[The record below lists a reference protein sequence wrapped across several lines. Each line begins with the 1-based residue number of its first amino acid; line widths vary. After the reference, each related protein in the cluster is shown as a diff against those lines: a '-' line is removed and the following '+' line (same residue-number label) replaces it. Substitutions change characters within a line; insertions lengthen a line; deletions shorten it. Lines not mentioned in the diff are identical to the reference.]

1 MDLKF
6 DVKEKV
12 EELVKKLQSDPS
24 LLKNFE
30 QDPIKTIEKLVGV
43 DLPDEKIQPLIA
55 GIKVANKGCETRSC
69 PQRIINTAMG
79 LLQNT
84 THVSWLEYKERE
96 SA

>member
-43 DLPDEKIQPLIA
+43 DLPDEKLSYGRGGHWGRA
-55 GIKVANKGCETRSC
+55 G
-69 PQRIINTAMG
+69 
-79 LLQNT
+79 
-84 THVSWLEYKERE
+84 
-96 SA
+96 

>member
-12 EELVKKLQSDPS
+12 EERVKKLQSDPA

-43 DLPDEKIQPLIA
+43 DLPDEQLQPLVA
-55 GIKVANKGCETRSC
+55 GVKARLAAS
-69 PQRIINTAMG
+69 G
-79 LLQNT
+79 LGDTLGG
-84 THVSWLEYKERE
+84 LKKLF
-96 SA
+96 

>member
-43 DLPDEKIQPLIA
+43 DLPDEKLQPLVSS
-55 GIKVANKGCETRSC
+55 IKAKLAAVDIGDALGK
-69 PQRIINTAMG
+69 
-79 LLQNT
+79 LF
-84 THVSWLEYKERE
+84 K
-96 SA
+96 

>member
-43 DLPDEKIQPLIA
+43 DLPDEKLQPLVS
-55 GIKVANKGCETRSC
+55 GIKTKLAAVDIGDTLGK
-69 PQRIINTAMG
+69 
-79 LLQNT
+79 LF
-84 THVSWLEYKERE
+84 K
-96 SA
+96 

>member
-43 DLPDEKIQPLIA
+43 DLPDEKLQPLVS
-55 GIKVANKGCETRSC
+55 GIKAKLAEVDIGDALGK
-69 PQRIINTAMG
+69 
-79 LLQNT
+79 LF
-84 THVSWLEYKERE
+84 K
-96 SA
+96 